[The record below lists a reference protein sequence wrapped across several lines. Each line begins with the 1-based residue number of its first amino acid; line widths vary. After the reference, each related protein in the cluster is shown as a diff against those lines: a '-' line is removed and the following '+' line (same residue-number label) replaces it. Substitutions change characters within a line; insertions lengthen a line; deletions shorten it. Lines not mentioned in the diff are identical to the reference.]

1 VTVHQGHILKFPG
14 GIYPRGLVPVLRGG
28 GESMGPSLKGNALRT
43 LQKKAAA
50 KRHENLSP
58 RDSWLRDEFAKKLKN
73 PDYTVAQFR
82 NWLKRKRKFST
93 ELRPKGKL
101 IGERRLSAIVYQGA
115 TPKNL

>member
-1 VTVHQGHILKFPG
+1 M
-14 GIYPRGLVPVLRGG
+14 R
-28 GESMGPSLKGNALRT
+28 PSLKGNALRT

-58 RDSWLRDEFAKKLKN
+58 RDSWLRDEFAKKKLKN
-73 PDYTVAQFR
+73 PPDYTVAQFR

-93 ELRPKGKL
+93 ELRPNGKL